1 MAVESNSAA
10 REMSPPPAPV
20 NSRPEIV
27 PEIILGAAGGLKL
40 RFVRDEDAAAIIAL
54 IAAVWSEYPGKTLVA
69 TADMPELLRPAS
81 VYGACDGLFWVIEA
95 HGRIVGTVA
104 LQPSAEAGVVEL
116 QRLYVARD
124 MRRNGLGGFLCHL
137 VEREARQRGAHAIEL
152 WSDVKLL
159 DAHRRYERVGYVR
172 GEALKTYND
181 TSGTVRYYYRKSLD
195 LEALDDADDQP
206 LPGDRWRAMPHD
218 GDRHG
223 AFLRSGIMK
232 RLSFTEHPA
241 SVGENYLQH
250 LRHAAG
256 FAVSMIGGG
265 LAVAVHAV
273 LPFLF
278 KKTGSG
284 IITDL
289 HTRMITGR
297 RQLTVK
303 RSTTQP
309 PVARP
314 RGNRVSAV

>member
-1 MAVESNSAA
+1 MA
-10 REMSPPPAPV
+10 PPAAV
-20 NSRPEIV
+20 NLRREIADGAV
-27 PEIILGAAGGLKL
+27 LGAAGGLKL
-40 RFVRDEDAAAIIAL
+40 RFARDDDATAIIEL

-69 TADMPELLRPAS
+69 AADMPELLHPAS
-81 VYGACDGLFWVIEA
+81 AYGACDGRFWVMEA

-116 QRLYVARD
+116 QKLYVARD

-137 VEREARQRGAHAIEL
+137 VEREARRRGARAIEL
-152 WSDVKLL
+152 WSDIKLV
-159 DAHRRYERVGYVR
+159 DAHRRYESLGYIR
-172 GEALKTYND
+172 GEALKTYDD
-181 TSGTVRYYYRKSLD
+181 TSGTVRYYYRKSLH
-195 LEALDDADDQP
+195 LDAADGDDDG
-206 LPGDRWRAMPHD
+206 LKLGDRWQAMLHD
-218 GDRHG
+218 GQRQG
-223 AFLRSGIMK
+223 GFPRNGIMK

-250 LRHAAG
+250 LRHATG

-284 IITDL
+284 IIADL
-289 HTRMITGR
+289 HTRMVTNR

-303 RSTTQP
+303 RSAAQP
-309 PVARP
+309 AVAQP
-314 RGNRVSAV
+314 RGKRISAA